1 MYIGHRNA
9 VRSISN
15 QHKPTPQ
22 EIAGNRI
29 VADSWDNSVDTPR
42 AAAMAADLGALVTS
56 FFPGYGIAASG
67 VLGLGSMAGN
77 LMADINDKSVSSGD
91 VWKNLATNAGL
102 TAVGMLPGG
111 KSAGVLRNAIRLL
124 PKAWAYA

>member
-1 MYIGHRNA
+1 
-9 VRSISN
+9 
-15 QHKPTPQ
+15 
-22 EIAGNRI
+22 
-29 VADSWDNSVDTPR
+29 
-42 AAAMAADLGALVTS
+42 MAADLGALVTS
-56 FFPGYGIAASG
+56 FLPGYGTAASG

-77 LMADINDKSVSSGD
+77 LMADINDKSVSSED

-111 KSAGVLRNAIRLL
+111 KSAGVLRNAVRLL